1 MSRAVVIRGGR
12 VIDPR
17 NRVDG
22 IRDVRLEGG
31 KVAAVSD
38 RPLPLQGA
46 EEVAAQGLWVTPG
59 FVDLH
64 VHLRE
69 PGEEG
74 KETILSGTRAAVAGG
89 FTSVVAMPNTRPV
102 NDSALV
108 TGLVRQRAEEAG
120 LARVYPTGAISKGLA
135 GEEMAEIGE
144 LVEAGCVAITD
155 DGRPV
160 MSASLMRRVLVY
172 CRRLDI
178 PVMVHEEDLT
188 LSAGGA
194 LTEGPRATRLGLLP
208 VPRSAEVSMVA
219 RDLVLLAETGGRLH
233 VAHLSC
239 AESVRLVREAK
250 RRGLAV
256 TAEATPHHFT
266 LTDEA
271 VEGWNTHAKMNPPL
285 RHLEDVMAVREGLA
299 DGTIDA
305 IATDHAPHGILDKQ
319 VPYAEAANGVVG
331 LETALPL
338 TLELVRTQVLDAT
351 RAVELLTSSPARIF
365 RLPGGHLGV
374 GAPADVALVDPSAE
388 WTVDPSR
395 FQSKSRNTPFEGRPV
410 IGRVVRTWVGGKSVW
425 PLEEKR

>member
-1 MSRAVVIRGGR
+1 MSKPMVIRGGR

-22 IRDVRLEGG
+22 VRDVRLEDGR
-31 KVAAVSD
+31 VAAVSE
-38 RPLPLQGA
+38 RPLPLDGA
-46 EEVAAQGLWVTPG
+46 EEVQAQGLWVTPG
-59 FVDLH
+59 FIDLH

-69 PGEEG
+69 PGEEA

-89 FTSVVAMPNTRPV
+89 FTAVAAMPNTLPV

-108 TGLVRQRAEEAG
+108 TRLVRQRAAEAN
-120 LARVYPTGAISKGLA
+120 LARVYPVGAISKGLR
-135 GEEMAEIGE
+135 GEEMAELGA
-144 LVEAGCVAITD
+144 LGDAGCVAVTD

-160 MSASLMRRVLVY
+160 MNASLMRRVLVY
-172 CRRLDI
+172 TAPLRL

-208 VPRSAEVSMVA
+208 IPRSAEVVMVA
-219 RDLVLLAETGGRLH
+219 RDLVLLEEVGGRLH

-239 AESVRLVREAK
+239 AASVALVREAK
-250 RRGLAV
+250 RRGLRV
-256 TAEATPHHFT
+256 TAEAAPHHFT

-285 RHLEDVMAVREGLA
+285 RHPEDVAAIREGLA

-305 IATDHAPHGILDKQ
+305 IATDHAPHGIMDKQ
-319 VPYAEAANGVVG
+319 VPYAEAANGVIG

-338 TLELVRTQVLDAT
+338 TLELVRAGVLGPV
-351 RAVELLTSSPARIF
+351 RAMELLTSGPAVAF
-365 RLPGGHLGV
+365 GLPGGHLAP
-374 GAPADVALVDPSAE
+374 GAPADVTLVDPGAE
-388 WTVDPSR
+388 WTVEAAR
-395 FQSKSRNTPFEGRPV
+395 FQSKSRNTPYEGRKV
-410 IGRVVRTWVGGKSVW
+410 LGRVVRTVVGGRTVW
-425 PLEEKR
+425 PLEETR

>member
-1 MSRAVVIRGGR
+1 M
-12 VIDPR
+12 
-17 NRVDG
+17 
-22 IRDVRLEGG
+22 
-31 KVAAVSD
+31 
-38 RPLPLQGA
+38 
-46 EEVAAQGLWVTPG
+46 
-59 FVDLH
+59 
-64 VHLRE
+64 
-69 PGEEG
+69 
-74 KETILSGTRAAVAGG
+74 
-89 FTSVVAMPNTRPV
+89 
-102 NDSALV
+102 
-108 TGLVRQRAEEAG
+108 
-120 LARVYPTGAISKGLA
+120 YPTGAISKGLA

-172 CRRLDI
+172 CRRLEI

-256 TAEATPHHFT
+256 TAEATPHHFS

-285 RHLEDVMAVREGLA
+285 RHPEDVAAVREGLA

-305 IATDHAPHGILDKQ
+305 IATDHAPHGLVDKQ

-338 TLELVRTQVLDAT
+338 TLELVRSGALTAG
-351 RAVELLTSSPARIF
+351 RAVELLTSGPAAAF
-365 RLPGGHLGV
+365 GLPGGHLAP
-374 GAPADVALVDPSAE
+374 GAPADVTLVDPGAE
-388 WTVDPSR
+388 WTVEAAR
-395 FQSKSRNTPFEGRPV
+395 FQSKSRNTPYEGRKV
-410 IGRVVRTWVGGKSVW
+410 TGWVVRTVVGGRTVW
-425 PLEEKR
+425 PLEERR